1 MKVKKCD
8 KGGRLDRRIGR
19 KKRKLERIASK
30 PEDKEVKVVKPLVDF
45 NMDSSSTCP
54 PGQKRNTKGSCETDN
69 LKAKKST
76 VAKTPRFNPKKK
88 RYKLRLVKPKKQ
100 KRTKEEKLKDQL
112 AKLQEKKYKN
122 KKRDHANPRFL

>member
-1 MKVKKCD
+1 MKSD
-8 KGGRLDRRIGR
+8 KGDRTDRRIER
-19 KKRKLERIASK
+19 KKRKLEKIASK

-76 VAKTPRFNPKKK
+76 VAKMPKFNPKKK
-88 RYKLRLVKPKKQ
+88 RYKLRLVKSKKQ
-100 KRTKEEKLKDQL
+100 KRTKEDKLKDQL
-112 AKLQEKKYKN
+112 AKLQEKKYKT